1 MSAVP
6 KNSSV
11 SRAKV
16 FCLLAILSVL
26 LCSGAALASPLPPL
40 PSALPS
46 SEVFDLPTADHS
58 LNYIEQIYVSGTTE
72 VTVTI
77 VANMDRIEETFDPAW
92 SVYKITA
99 GGDKIGEKLEA
110 IEFEGNYGVL
120 QFTLSEPGTYKV
132 TFKGVVSEFIPG
144 NNVAQRDMYLD
155 VVEAEDGS
163 LVVYP
168 SWQSVY
174 ILPPSAVV
182 LLSRSESASIVG
194 RLRSI
199 YSSIEIL
206 QMVNNNV
213 LATMFGNE
221 VRDSI
226 RDGTIDPNTANFYVN
241 AVAVTSPEALI
252 FSMDSSELISALSI
266 DAFNFFINYQ
276 PYEEINLLKPVARG
290 RYSHVFLTES
300 GFDFDTYG
308 EIVGQNYSYSF
319 RNGLLLDLSLRDLQ
333 YSSYSG
339 EMVPILNE
347 SVTGAMNLIP
357 DPGDEFQMHIV
368 SLPSG
373 LIDLLNANNDDNIK
387 FGRVNVPRESVANV
401 ASMSSLSFPTETINS
416 LEGTTIVVSARNNGT
431 EFLNAPEVSSVIDSP
446 NTSVHLLVDV
456 NFSKTPEELNEMN
469 KAFKANPVVL
479 SFKVP
484 KMTDG
489 VPTNTDELRIYHIKE
504 PDTMTPVP
512 VFEELVIDEIIDF
525 DDDFYE
531 VITKTPGFSS
541 FAVVTV
547 KQDENPTTNTTTTS
561 PGSGGSSHGS
571 ATVSNNSPS
580 ESSLLS
586 PKKPDSSLT
595 GSFIPRIPIPSGIDD
610 LLEKTKGHFTLFSI
624 MAVLLSGIGI
634 WYYIRRQV

>member
-1 MSAVP
+1 
-6 KNSSV
+6 
-11 SRAKV
+11 
-16 FCLLAILSVL
+16 
-26 LCSGAALASPLPPL
+26 
-40 PSALPS
+40 
-46 SEVFDLPTADHS
+46 
-58 LNYIEQIYVSGTTE
+58 
-72 VTVTI
+72 
-77 VANMDRIEETFDPAW
+77 
-92 SVYKITA
+92 
-99 GGDKIGEKLEA
+99 
-110 IEFEGNYGVL
+110 
-120 QFTLSEPGTYKV
+120 
-132 TFKGVVSEFIPG
+132 
-144 NNVAQRDMYLD
+144 
-155 VVEAEDGS
+155 
-163 LVVYP
+163 
-168 SWQSVY
+168 
-174 ILPPSAVV
+174 
-182 LLSRSESASIVG
+182 
-194 RLRSI
+194 
-199 YSSIEIL
+199 
-206 QMVNNNV
+206 
-213 LATMFGNE
+213 
-221 VRDSI
+221 
-226 RDGTIDPNTANFYVN
+226 
-241 AVAVTSPEALI
+241 
-252 FSMDSSELISALSI
+252 
-266 DAFNFFINYQ
+266 
-276 PYEEINLLKPVARG
+276 
-290 RYSHVFLTES
+290 LTES

-347 SVTGAMNLIP
+347 SVTAGAMNLIP

-401 ASMSSLSFPTETINS
+401 ASMSSLSFPTETINN

-469 KAFKANPVVL
+469 KAFKDNPVVL

-504 PDTMTPVP
+504 PDAMTPVP

-531 VITKTPGFSS
+531 VITTTPGFSS

-547 KQDENPTTNTTTTS
+547 KQDENPITNTTS
-561 PGSGGSSHGS
+561 PSSGGSGHGS
-571 ATVSNNSPS
+571 ATVSNDNLSLFDTLSPS
-580 ESSLLS
+580 
-586 PKKPDSSLT
+586 KPDSSVT
-595 GSFIPRIPIPSGIDD
+595 GSFIPKIPIPKDIDG
-610 LLEKTKGHFTLFSI
+610 LLEKTRGHFTLFSI